1 MTKEIPMTKGRGAQG
16 VIRSR
21 SFLLW
26 SFIRHYLPS
35 LLLGATLVL
44 GCRAKPQPPAERTA
58 AARAL
63 FEQATKEFHAPSAE
77 AQGAVRQRLLDEAAH
92 SYERLLAEFPEQR
105 DLGVQ
110 ALRGLGSIRASQGN
124 TNEAVRLYAAVGEKY
139 PERDWEVLQAWKAA
153 ADLLWEAQ
161 RPEEAKK
168 FYRKIVTRFDKL
180 ETPQIY
186 QTVVR
191 GSKARLTE

>member
-1 MTKEIPMTKGRGAQG
+1 MQV
-16 VIRSR
+16 VIRSLR
-21 SFLLW
+21 FLPW
-26 SFIRHYLPS
+26 SFIRNSPFGIRHCLLP
-35 LLLGATLVL
+35 LLLGVTLVL

-63 FEQATKEFHAPSAE
+63 LEQATKEFHTPSAE
-77 AQGAVRQRLLDEAAH
+77 APGAERQRLLDGAAR

-110 ALRGLGSIRASQGN
+110 ALRGLGSIRASQGH

-153 ADLLWEAQ
+153 GDLLWDGQ
-161 RPEEAKK
+161 RREEAKK
-168 FYRKIVTRFDKL
+168 FYAQIVARFDKQ

-191 GSKARLTE
+191 GSKARLAQ